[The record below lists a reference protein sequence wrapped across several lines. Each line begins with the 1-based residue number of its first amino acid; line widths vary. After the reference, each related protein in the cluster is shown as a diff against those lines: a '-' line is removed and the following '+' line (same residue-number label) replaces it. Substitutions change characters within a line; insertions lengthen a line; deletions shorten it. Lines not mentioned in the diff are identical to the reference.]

1 MSTKEKLQQLTDEE
15 LRQQFR
21 QHSIRGMIVSLLLLA
36 GFLLLYFF
44 ADSENTVIF
53 VATVVIAT
61 ASVLL
66 AIWYHARKRQIYNE
80 FKRRS
85 NEQEERLN

>member
-1 MSTKEKLQQLTDEE
+1 MSTKEKLMQLSDEE
-15 LRQQFR
+15 LRQRFR
-21 QHSIRGMIVSLLLLA
+21 QHSIRGMIVSLLLLV

-53 VATVVIAT
+53 IATVTIAV

-66 AIWYHARKRQIYNE
+66 AIWYHARKRQIFNE
-80 FKRRS
+80 FKRR
-85 NEQEERLN
+85 ETKL

>member
-1 MSTKEKLQQLTDEE
+1 MNTKGKLQQLTDEE

-21 QHSIRGMIVSLLLLA
+21 QHSIRGMIVSLLLLV

-53 VATVVIAT
+53 VVTIVIAT
-61 ASVLL
+61 ASILL
-66 AIWYHARKRQIYNE
+66 AIWYHARKRQIFNE
-80 FKRRS
+80 LKRRS
-85 NEQEERLN
+85 NKV